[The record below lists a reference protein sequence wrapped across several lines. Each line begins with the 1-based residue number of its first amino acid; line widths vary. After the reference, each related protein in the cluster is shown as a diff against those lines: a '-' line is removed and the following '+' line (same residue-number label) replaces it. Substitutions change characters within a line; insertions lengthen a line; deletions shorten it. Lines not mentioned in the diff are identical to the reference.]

1 MTEFGIVLLPRMSH
15 DGASCDV
22 WERHTMTEHTITLY
36 DAALGGTPDTQGQ
49 LTYRDSRA
57 AAAGQSFA
65 DGVTTLDT
73 TTNQKDSAGYFAD
86 PRAIPALDRQR
97 GYALHFTVQVVEEYH
112 ADSDKDGDG
121 VGDRAGF
128 SVIALSSDTKGI
140 ELGFWKDQVWAQE
153 QGAAEPPAGTL
164 FTHAESAPFDTAS
177 RMVTYALAVRGDE
190 YELSSD
196 GSPILRGRLRDYTT
210 FEGPV
215 NPYRTPNFIFLGDDT
230 GSARALIR
238 LAYVALTLQDDR
250 R

>member
-1 MTEFGIVLLPRMSH
+1 MSDILADSIV
-15 DGASCDV
+15 
-22 WERHTMTEHTITLY
+22 ILY
-36 DAALGGTPDTQGQ
+36 DAALGGTPDTQGK

-57 AAAGQSFA
+57 AAAVQSFR

-73 TTNQKDSAGYFAD
+73 MTNQKDSAGYFVD
-86 PRAIPALDRQR
+86 PRAIPALDRRR
-97 GYALHFTVQVVEEYH
+97 GYVLHFTVQVADEYH

-128 SVIALSSDTKGI
+128 SVIVLSSDTRGI

-153 QGAAEPPAGTL
+153 QGAAEPPDGTL
-164 FTHAESAPFDTAS
+164 FTHAESAPFDTTT
-177 RMVTYALAVRGDE
+177 RMVAYTLAVRDDE

-196 GSPILRGRLRDYTT
+196 STPILRGRLRDYTN

-238 LAYVALTLQDDR
+238 LEYVALTTNDEGR
-250 R
+250 TTNEGS

>member
-1 MTEFGIVLLPRMSH
+1 MSNT
-15 DGASCDV
+15 SS
-22 WERHTMTEHTITLY
+22 EIILY
-36 DAALGGTPDTQGQ
+36 DAALGGMPDTQGK
-49 LTYRDSRA
+49 LAYRDSRA
-57 AAAGQSFA
+57 AAATQSFA
-65 DGVTTLDT
+65 DGATTLDT
-73 TTNQKDSAGYFAD
+73 MANQQDAAGYFAD

-97 GYALHFTVQVVEEYH
+97 GYALRFMVQVVEEYH

-140 ELGFWKDQVWAQE
+140 ELGFWQDQVWAQE

-164 FTHAESAPFDTAS
+164 FTNAESAPFDTAS
-177 RMVTYALAVRGDE
+177 GMVDYTLAVRSDE

-196 GSPILRGRLRDYTT
+196 GGPILRGRLRDYTT

-230 GSARALIR
+230 GSARAVIR
-238 LAYVALTLQDDR
+238 LEYVGLTTNDE
-250 R
+250 